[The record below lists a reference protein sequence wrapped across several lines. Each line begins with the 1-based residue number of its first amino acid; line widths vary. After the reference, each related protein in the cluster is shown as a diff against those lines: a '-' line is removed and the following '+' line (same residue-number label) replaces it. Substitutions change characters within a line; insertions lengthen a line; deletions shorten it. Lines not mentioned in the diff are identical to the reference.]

1 MNHGKCKVRIMTFG
15 NLGYNMIQSENSRHV
30 SLTHH
35 VVHQSS
41 GESMNPQSWTVW
53 LSITFQD
60 EIRVFIA
67 TNVKRVMDGC
77 SCPNSCGF
85 HKPTMFFSYW
95 FCKPILIGTGKNM
108 FQKTC
113 SCNVGWFW
121 IFSVLWLICS
131 LYMFHVETSRQLQEP
146 KLPTE
151 RTPDLLS
158 LQRWKHSEGSWRWSN
173 GSFRWSKGKKNGKQ
187 KKREKTMVFMLSS
200 GQPSVKFSVKST
212 VVLPNSSRV
221 SSTFS

>member
-1 MNHGKCKVRIMTFG
+1 
-15 NLGYNMIQSENSRHV
+15 
-30 SLTHH
+30 
-35 VVHQSS
+35 
-41 GESMNPQSWTVW
+41 
-53 LSITFQD
+53 
-60 EIRVFIA
+60 
-67 TNVKRVMDGC
+67 
-77 SCPNSCGF
+77 
-85 HKPTMFFSYW
+85 
-95 FCKPILIGTGKNM
+95 
-108 FQKTC
+108 
-113 SCNVGWFW
+113 
-121 IFSVLWLICS
+121 
-131 LYMFHVETSRQLQEP
+131 MFHVETSRQLQEP